1 MSWATRLLKN
11 LSAEDQDSITFTCL
25 KSARQELSHAV
36 GSAGKAPRL
45 AARPATVTSSSG
57 ASEHVGTCRSR
68 VQLRDKGGTFFGD
81 RLGRPTR
88 GNRRVVQNRPAHA
101 GHHQARLRR
110 DTKGIDWISERCLLA
125 S

>member
-1 MSWATRLLKN
+1 MIGTLLERAT
-11 LSAEDQDSITFTCL
+11 
-25 KSARQELSHAV
+25 
-36 GSAGKAPRL
+36 
-45 AARPATVTSSSG
+45 G

-81 RLGRPTR
+81 RLGRPAR